1 MFVRCEQEVFDLF
14 PEASVHGI
22 VFDGIADFDP
32 ATVAPWK
39 QKAIE
44 SVASSGFTSETV
56 LEAPAVKEW
65 RNAFQRFGVK
75 PSKYRSA
82 IEQLYRRALKQ
93 EMIETSLPLVNLYCY
108 VSLIE
113 MVPMGAYDLE
123 TVEGDIVI
131 RLSKA
136 NETFVGIGDDN
147 PLISKPGMVVYSD
160 DGGIICW
167 AWNHRDAARTALSQ
181 KTNKAIFFADCA
193 SQESASRAHSA
204 ISLLADALSA
214 TGAIEV
220 RRFMLN
226 QAASSVDVDF

>member
-1 MFVRCEQEVFDLF
+1 MIVRCDQELFDMF

-123 TVEGDIVI
+123 KVEGDIVI
-131 RLSKA
+131 RLSKEG
-136 NETFVGIGDDN
+136 ETFLGIGDAT
-147 PLISKPGMVVYSD
+147 PLIANPGVVVYSD

-167 AWNHRDAARTALSQ
+167 AWNHRDAARVSLTPE
-181 KTNKAIFFADCA
+181 TNKAIFFAD
-193 SQESASRAHSA
+193 SSSHESESRTAAA
-204 ISLLADALSA
+204 IALLAEAMSGVELN
-214 TGAIEV
+214 
-220 RRFMLN
+220 RFVLN
-226 QAASSVDVDF
+226 RANSTAQVQF

>member
-1 MFVRCEQEVFDLF
+1 MIVRCNQELFELF
-14 PEASVHGI
+14 PTASVHGV
-22 VFDGIADFDP
+22 VFEGVADFDP
-32 ATVAPWK
+32 AVATRWK

-44 SVASSGFTSETV
+44 SLSGSDLTSETI
-56 LEAPAVKEW
+56 LESPAVKEW

-82 IEQLYRRALKQ
+82 IEALLRRALKH
-93 EMIETSLPLVNLYCY
+93 EIIETDLPLVNLYCY

-123 TVEGDIVI
+123 KVDGDIVI

-136 NETFVGIGDDN
+136 NEAFVGIGDTN
-147 PLISKPGMVVYSD
+147 SLLSNAGMVVYSD

-167 AWNHRDAARTALSQ
+167 AWNHRDAARTALFQ
-181 KTNKAIFFADCA
+181 KTTKAIFFADSA
-193 SQESASRAHSA
+193 SQESESRAASA
-204 ISLLADALSA
+204 IALLADAVSA
-214 TGAIEV
+214 TGATEV

-226 QAASSVDVDF
+226 QAAAVTDF